1 MSSSV
6 RPSVRE
12 SHLKPGKGRVQGRRN
27 GGVVEEWEGVMTEG
41 GVKALH
47 QHGPQIGST
56 IYHWKGEERKGEK
69 GEKSSTL
76 SYYYHY
82 HHHHHTP

>member
-1 MSSSV
+1 MRQREGKRREGGVMSSSV

-12 SHLKPGKGRVQGRRN
+12 SHLKPGKGRVEGWRN
-27 GGVVEEWEGVMTEG
+27 GGVVEWEGVMTEG

-56 IYHWKGEERKGEK
+56 IYHWKGKEREK
-69 GEKSSTL
+69 GKN
-76 SYYYHY
+76 H
-82 HHHHHTP
+82 PP